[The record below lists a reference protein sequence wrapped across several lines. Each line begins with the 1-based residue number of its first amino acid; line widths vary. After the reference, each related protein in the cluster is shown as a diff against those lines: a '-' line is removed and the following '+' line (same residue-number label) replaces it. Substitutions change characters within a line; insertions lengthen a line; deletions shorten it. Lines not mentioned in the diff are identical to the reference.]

1 MAEPAAESEPTG
13 PLVWRIPPYQ
23 PALLMLVLCA
33 AAALNIYSHPGL
45 AVRIGT
51 LAIGLACGG
60 LAVIALRLQLVATDD
75 GVALRTALSNSWLPW
90 SQLDDL
96 EVVPEVRGAP
106 TVRLNRVDGSY
117 LNVPP
122 SLLQPTLPTS
132 KQRAMGQLEHAARQL
147 RSRRPRTR

>member
-1 MAEPAAESEPTG
+1 MAEPAAGSETVD
-13 PLVWRIPPYQ
+13 PLVWRIPAYQ

-33 AAALNIYSHPGL
+33 AAALNIYGHPSL

-90 SQLDDL
+90 SQLADL

-106 TVRLNRVDGSY
+106 TVRLNRVDGRY
-117 LNVPP
+117 LDVPP

-132 KQRAMGQLEHAARQL
+132 KQRAMGQLDHAARQL
-147 RSRRPRTR
+147 RARRPTTR

>member
-1 MAEPAAESEPTG
+1 MAESAAESSSD
-13 PLVWRIPPYQ
+13 PLVWRIPAYQ
-23 PALLMLVLCA
+23 PALLMLVLVA
-33 AAALNIYSHPGL
+33 AAALNLYSQPSL

-51 LAIGLACGG
+51 LAIGLACGV
-60 LAVIALRLQLVATDD
+60 LAIVALRLQLVATDD
-75 GVALRTALSNSWLPW
+75 GVALRTTLTNSWLPW

-96 EVVPEVRGAP
+96 EVIPEVRGAP
-106 TVRLNRVDGSY
+106 TVRLNRIDGSY

-147 RSRRPRTR
+147 RSRRPTTR